1 MSHEQIPDILC
12 AMVLAG
18 YEVRLTFNPL
28 ALDKPYTCHTYKI
41 SESDA
46 ADHPGPWSHSGH
58 GARLV
63 NAVEESWNA
72 INPTGYEPVAESRIR
87 EKKLVVKDDYPK
99 PYEGPLT

>member
-18 YEVRLTFNPL
+18 YEVRLTFNAL
-28 ALDKPYTCHTYKI
+28 ALDKPYTCYTYKI

-46 ADHPGPWSHSGH
+46 ADHPRPWSHSGH
-58 GARLV
+58 GTRLV

-72 INPTGYEPVAESRIR
+72 INPRHYDPVPSRAIR
-87 EKKLVVKDDYPK
+87 EKKSVTD
-99 PYEGPLT
+99 GRN